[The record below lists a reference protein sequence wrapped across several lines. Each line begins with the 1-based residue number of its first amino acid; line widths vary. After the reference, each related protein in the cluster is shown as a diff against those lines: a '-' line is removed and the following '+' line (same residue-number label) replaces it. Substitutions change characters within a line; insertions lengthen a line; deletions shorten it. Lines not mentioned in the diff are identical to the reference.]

1 MTSDIFDRVQKA
13 TKDNFVCNA
22 LARESDGSRL
32 AFAYAT
38 AAHGALN
45 QRRKYTGEPYIN
57 HPVEV
62 ANIVSCTVGV
72 TESMIQAAL
81 LHDVVEDTA
90 ITLDE
95 IGAHFGGVVRTHLSY
110 LTDRSVQLNLKEA
123 GVSRRIRKQIDAEH
137 LSRASGD
144 TQTIKLSDL
153 ISNSADIVKHDP
165 KFGKVYLAE
174 KEALL
179 AVLTKGD
186 KVLYEIATELLA
198 EGKAA
203 LGIE

>member
-1 MTSDIFDRVQKA
+1 MSTDIFERVRNA
-13 TKDNFVCNA
+13 TGDNFSENGA
-22 LARESDGSRL
+22 FRDNINSKI
-32 AFAYAT
+32 AFAFAT
-38 AAHGALN
+38 AAHGAVN
-45 QRRKYTGEPYIN
+45 QVRKYTGEPYIN

-62 ANIVSCTVGV
+62 ANIVSCARNVSV
-72 TESMIQAAL
+72 EMIQAAL

-90 ITLDE
+90 ITLDDINE
-95 IGAHFGGVVRTHLSY
+95 HFGGVVKTHLEY
-110 LTDRSVQLNLKEA
+110 LTDRSLQLNLKEE

-137 LSRASGD
+137 LSRASGA
-144 TQTIKLSDL
+144 TQTVKLADL

-186 KVLYEIATELLA
+186 SVLRKIAAELLA

-203 LGIE
+203 LGVE